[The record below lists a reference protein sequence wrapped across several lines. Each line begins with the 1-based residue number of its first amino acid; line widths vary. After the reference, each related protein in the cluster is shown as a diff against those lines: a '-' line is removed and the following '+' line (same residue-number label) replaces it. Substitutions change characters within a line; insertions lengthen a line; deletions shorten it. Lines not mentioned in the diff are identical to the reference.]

1 MNLSNENKLL
11 LYCAQTKIP
20 EYTLNEVKN
29 LVTLPLNWEGV
40 LKSAHWHG
48 IASLLYQNLKWSPG
62 IPQEVIDQLK
72 IAYYENMAR
81 NMYLYAELRRIL
93 ERFSEKGLD
102 VIVLKGAALAEIVY
116 GDIGLRQMGDI
127 DLLIRKEELAYAEE
141 IMSSL
146 NYSIQMDSKSQE
158 LYRQNHFH
166 LSPYVHRDKSII
178 VEIHHH
184 IINRLFHI
192 NIDKWWERARETEIA
207 NCKALTPSPEDMLLH
222 LCLHLFNHGY
232 NKSLLRGICD
242 ISETLRYYEDG
253 LNWTQFRDEVSKYGI
268 NKLVYSILY
277 LVKRFYRIDSK
288 LPDWLEST
296 EVPIDLRLV
305 SLVEKQVFIENGIS
319 SSFPSPLVQF
329 LAADKFGDKIKI
341 LLAKIFP
348 TREVISE
355 RYSVSLSSKKLYFYY
370 LVRPFRL
377 FLKYGKF
384 VLAICRL
391 QKGTLPP

>member
-11 LYCAQTKIP
+11 LYCTRTKIP
-20 EYTLNEVKN
+20 EYTLNEVKS

-48 IASLLYQNLKWSPG
+48 SAPLLYQNLKSISG
-62 IPQEVIDQLK
+62 IPQGVMDQLK
-72 IAYYENMAR
+72 RAYYKNMAR

-93 ERFSEKGLD
+93 ERFSDKGLD

-116 GDIGLRQMGDI
+116 GDIALRQMGDI
-127 DLLIRKEELAYAEE
+127 DLLVRKEELAYAEE

-146 NYSIQMDSKSQE
+146 NYSTYMDSKSQQF
-158 LYRQNHFH
+158 YRQNHFH
-166 LSPYVHRDKSII
+166 LSPYVHRDKSIM

-184 IINRLFHI
+184 IINHPFHI

-207 NCKALTPSPEDMLLH
+207 DCKALSPSPEDMLLH

-253 LNWTQFRDEVSKYGI
+253 LNWTRIRDEVSEYGI
-268 NKLVYSILY
+268 NKLAYSILY

-288 LPDWLEST
+288 LPEWLESSQI
-296 EVPIDLRLV
+296 PIDLRLV
-305 SLVEKQVFIENGIS
+305 SFIEKLVFIEDGIS
-319 SSFPSPLVQF
+319 SSLPSPLVQF
-329 LAADKFGDKIKI
+329 LATDKFVDKLKI

-348 TREVISE
+348 SREVISD
-355 RYSVSLSSKKLYFYY
+355 RYSVSPSSKKLYFYY
-370 LVRPFRL
+370 LARPCVL

-384 VLAICRL
+384 ILEICRL
-391 QKGTLPP
+391 KKEALPP